1 MSHSAISPVLL
12 SRMRY
17 FRFCAS
23 LRPSTWQTC
32 ALSQPSFR
40 RALYRVC
47 PARITPASSTT
58 MGAQYPHCRMLS
70 ATASTASSFRL
81 GFRS

>member
-23 LRPSTWQTC
+23 LSPSAWTTWT
-32 ALSQPSFR
+32 LSHPSCLT
-40 RALYRVC
+40 ALYRVC